1 MLAGKRLPS
10 FALGV
15 CLGLLASL
23 SLTAHAQTT
32 QPGGTQLAAAPGKPY
47 DLVANCL
54 MRRMASRQFA
64 AWPLVYAPPRQEALV
79 NLWLRGRETD
89 PPVAVF
95 SVVQDA
101 DGMTRV
107 SFQQAPGAPGPGNQ
121 AAEAAA
127 RQCLR

>member
-1 MLAGKRLPS
+1 MRIVPGVILA
-10 FALGV
+10 
-15 CLGLLASL
+15 LLATL
-23 SLTAHAQTT
+23 SLAARAQTPAT
-32 QPGGTQLAAAPGKPY
+32 GTQLATAQGKAY

-54 MRRMASRQFA
+54 MKQMAGRQFA

-89 PPVAVF
+89 SPVAVF
-95 SVVQDA
+95 HVVQDA
-101 DGMTRV
+101 AGMTRV
-107 SFQQAPGAPGPGNQ
+107 SFEQTAGKPGPSRS